1 MEKHGEKHGFMIA
14 IGGLSGSG
22 KSTLAGRLAAE
33 TGAVWLRSDS
43 IRKELWGVDPLT
55 KLPPAAY
62 SRDFSTKTYETLA
75 SRMEAALRA
84 GQVVIVDMSFAKPI
98 ERQSFADRAAA
109 CGAGFHG
116 IWLDAAPDTLK
127 TRVDARVGDVS
138 DADSTI
144 VAMQLG
150 FDLGDIEWSR
160 INTDRPADSVY
171 RLACALLGVDGPT
184 PIRAIKLEP

>member
-1 MEKHGEKHGFMIA
+1 MTHHGFMIA

-55 KLPPAAY
+55 KLPPEAY
-62 SRDFSTKTYETLA
+62 SRDFSTKTYDTLA
-75 SRMEAALRA
+75 SRMEENLRA
-84 GQVVIVDMSFAKPI
+84 GRVVIVDMSFAKPV
-98 ERQSFADRAAA
+98 ERASFADRAAA

-144 VAMQLG
+144 VTMQLG
-150 FDLGDIEWSR
+150 FDLGAIEWSR

-171 RLACALLGVDGPT
+171 RLACALLGVEGPT
-184 PIRAIKLEP
+184 RAPQPKP